1 MPRMFLNGTAM
12 AGGADHH
19 LVGDSPLVARTT
31 TTPKYRFYSVGDRYP
46 AVEYVGD
53 GGASVEGEVYEM
65 SYEQLRDVLLPGEP
79 EGLELGVIELAD
91 GTASLSMVLRRPFGD
106 HRSLLDISDR
116 GSWRA
121 YREAG

>member
-1 MPRMFLNGTAM
+1 MRA
-12 AGGADHH
+12 
-19 LVGDSPLVARTT
+19 ARTA
-31 TTPKYRFYSVGDRYP
+31 PKYRFYSVGDRYP

-53 GGASVEGEVYEM
+53 GGAAVEGEVYDM
-65 SYEQLRDVLLPGEP
+65 TYEQLRDVLLPGEP

-91 GTASLSMVLRRPFGD
+91 GTASLSMVLRRPFGP
-106 HRSLLDISDR
+106 HRSLHDISKR

>member
-19 LVGDSPLVARTT
+19 LVGDSPLVAATR

-53 GGASVEGEVYEM
+53 GGAVVEGEVYEM

-91 GTASLSMVLRRPFGD
+91 GTASLSMVLRRPFGA
-106 HRSLLDISDR
+106 HQSLVDISER

>member
-12 AGGADHH
+12 AGGVHH
-19 LVGDSPLVARTT
+19 DLVGDSPLVAATRTA
-31 TTPKYRFYSVGDRYP
+31 PKYRFYSVGDRHP
-46 AVEYVGD
+46 AVEYVGA
-53 GGASVEGEVYEM
+53 GGAAVEGEVYEM
-65 SYEQLRDVLLPGEP
+65 TYEQLRDVLLPGEP

-91 GTASLSMVLRRPFGD
+91 GTASLSMLLRRPFGA
-106 HRSLLDISDR
+106 HRSLVDISER